1 MELKDYRQASRKFR
15 RLSSTMLSSSADD
28 GNIHLI
34 RLKDFMDNNE
44 IISNI
49 VNKRIKTVNY
59 DYEKEKFIDID
70 GEEYYIELNIP
81 IDEDNHMKAIYDYLI
96 DMTNEK
102 KSLIGI
108 SIRFHHKSKSYNDI
122 VRNYLDIVFKPLV
135 NYIND
140 CLAEEMMNI
149 EPKKT
154 EKIINQ
160 HIENNY
166 GSNNF
171 AEGNITSNNYVNVG
185 LKEDINSLINNL
197 CDFIK
202 NEEEVNEEDKEDII
216 DELQVISEQVNSEQP
231 KKRRIEKAYNRVK
244 EMVKNLPEKALKAE
258 ALVVGLDKLVKA
270 LIKFNELLP

>member
-1 MELKDYRQASRKFR
+1 MEFNDYRKASRKFI
-15 RLSSTMLSSSADD
+15 RLSSTMLSSSADE

-59 DYEKEKFIDID
+59 DYKKEKFIDID
-70 GEEYYIELNIP
+70 GEEYWIEPNIP
-81 IDEDNHMKAIYDYLI
+81 IDEDEHMKAIYDYLS

-108 SIRFHHKSKSYNDI
+108 SVRFHHKSNSYDDI

-140 CLAEEMMNI
+140 CLTEEMMNI

-166 GSNNF
+166 GANNF

-185 LKEDINSLINNL
+185 TQVDINSLINNL
-197 CDFIK
+197 GDFIK
-202 NEEEVNEEDKEDII
+202 NEDEINKEDKEDII

-244 EMVKNLPEKALKAE
+244 DMVKNLPEKVLKTE
-258 ALVVGLDKLVKA
+258 ALVVALEKLVKA
-270 LIKFNELLP
+270 LSKFNELLP

>member
-1 MELKDYRQASRKFR
+1 
-15 RLSSTMLSSSADD
+15 MLSSSADE

-59 DYEKEKFIDID
+59 DYKKEKFIDID
-70 GEEYYIELNIP
+70 GEEYWIEPNIP
-81 IDEDNHMKAIYDYLI
+81 IDEDEHMKAIYDYLS

-108 SIRFHHKSKSYNDI
+108 SVRFHHKSNSYDDI

-135 NYIND
+135 NYING
-140 CLAEEMMNI
+140 CLTEEMMNI

-171 AEGNITSNNYVNVG
+171 AEGNIISNNYVNVG

-202 NEEEVNEEDKEDII
+202 NEEEINKEDKEDII

-244 EMVKNLPEKALKAE
+244 EMVKNLPEKVLKAE
-258 ALVVGLDKLVKA
+258 ALVVELDKLVKA

>member
-1 MELKDYRQASRKFR
+1 MEFNDYRKASRKFI
-15 RLSSTMLSSSADD
+15 RLSSTMLSSSADE

-59 DYEKEKFIDID
+59 DYKKEKFIDID
-70 GEEYYIELNIP
+70 GEEYWIEPNIP
-81 IDEDNHMKAIYDYLI
+81 IDEDEHMKAIYDYLS

-108 SIRFHHKSKSYNDI
+108 SVRFHHKSNSYDDI

-140 CLAEEMMNI
+140 CLTEEMMNI

-166 GSNNF
+166 GANNF
-171 AEGNITSNNYVNVG
+171 AEGNIISNNYVNVG
-185 LKEDINSLINNL
+185 TQVDINSLINNL

-202 NEEEVNEEDKEDII
+202 NEDEIKEEDKEDII

-244 EMVKNLPEKALKAE
+244 EMVINLPEKVLKAE
-258 ALVVGLDKLVKA
+258 AFVVGLDKLVKA

>member
-1 MELKDYRQASRKFR
+1 MELKDYRQASMKFR
-15 RLSSTMLSSSADD
+15 RLSSTMLNSNADD
-28 GNIHLI
+28 ENINLI
-34 RLKDFMDNNE
+34 RLKDFMDNDE

-49 VNKRIKTVNY
+49 VNERIKTVDY
-59 DYEKEKFIDID
+59 DYKKEKFIDSD
-70 GEEYYIELNIP
+70 GEEYWIELNTP
-81 IDEDNHMKAIYDYLI
+81 IDEGDHMKAIYDYLS

-102 KSLIGI
+102 KSLIVI
-108 SIRFHHKSKSYNDI
+108 ARRFHHKSKSYNDI
-122 VRNYLDIVFKPLV
+122 IRNYLDIVFKPLV

-154 EKIINQ
+154 EKTINQ
-160 HIENNY
+160 YIENNY

-171 AEGNITSNNYVNVG
+171 VEGNITSNNYVNVG
-185 LKEDINSLINNL
+185 LQEDINSLINNL

-202 NEEEVNEEDKEDII
+202 NEEEIEEEDKEDII

-244 EMVKNLPEKALKAE
+244 DMVKNLPEKVLKAE
-258 ALVVGLDKLVKA
+258 VLVVGLDKLVKA

>member
-1 MELKDYRQASRKFR
+1 MEFNDYRKASRKFI
-15 RLSSTMLSSSADD
+15 RLSSTMLSSSADE

-59 DYEKEKFIDID
+59 DYKKEKFIDID
-70 GEEYYIELNIP
+70 GEEYWIEPNIP
-81 IDEDNHMKAIYDYLI
+81 IDEDEHMKAIYDYLS

-108 SIRFHHKSKSYNDI
+108 SVRFHHKSNSYDDI

-140 CLAEEMMNI
+140 CLTEEMMNI

-166 GSNNF
+166 GANNF

-185 LKEDINSLINNL
+185 TQVDINSLINNL

-202 NEEEVNEEDKEDII
+202 NEDEIKEEDKEDII

-244 EMVKNLPEKALKAE
+244 DMVKNLPEKVLKTE
-258 ALVVGLDKLVKA
+258 ALVVALEKLVKA
-270 LIKFNELLP
+270 LSKFNELLP

>member
-1 MELKDYRQASRKFR
+1 
-15 RLSSTMLSSSADD
+15 
-28 GNIHLI
+28 
-34 RLKDFMDNNE
+34 
-44 IISNI
+44 
-49 VNKRIKTVNY
+49 
-59 DYEKEKFIDID
+59 
-70 GEEYYIELNIP
+70 
-81 IDEDNHMKAIYDYLI
+81 
-96 DMTNEK
+96 
-102 KSLIGI
+102 
-108 SIRFHHKSKSYNDI
+108 
-122 VRNYLDIVFKPLV
+122 
-135 NYIND
+135 
-140 CLAEEMMNI
+140 MNI
-149 EPKKT
+149 ESKKT
-154 EKIINQ
+154 EKTINQ
-160 HIENNY
+160 YIQNNY
-166 GSNNF
+166 GANNF

>member
-1 MELKDYRQASRKFR
+1 MELKDYRQASIKFR
-15 RLSSTMLSSSADD
+15 RLSSTMLNSNADD

-34 RLKDFMDNNE
+34 RLKNFMDNNE

-49 VNKRIKTVNY
+49 VNKRIKTVDY
-59 DYEKEKFIDID
+59 DYKKEKFIDVNSK
-70 GEEYYIELNIP
+70 EYWIELNTP
-81 IDEDNHMKAIYDYLI
+81 TDEDNHMKAIYDYLS

-108 SIRFHHKSKSYNDI
+108 ARRFNNKSKSYNDI
-122 VRNYLDIVFKPLV
+122 VKNYLDIVFKPLV

-185 LKEDINSLINNL
+185 LQEDINSLINNL

-202 NEEEVNEEDKEDII
+202 NEEEINKEDKEDII
-216 DELQVISEQVNSEQP
+216 DELQVINEQVNSEQP

-244 EMVKNLPEKALKAE
+244 EMVKNLPEKVLKAE

-270 LIKFNELLP
+270 LIKFNELLS

>member
-1 MELKDYRQASRKFR
+1 
-15 RLSSTMLSSSADD
+15 MLSSSADE

-59 DYEKEKFIDID
+59 DYKKEKFIDID
-70 GEEYYIELNIP
+70 GEEYWIEPNIP
-81 IDEDNHMKAIYDYLI
+81 IDEDEHMKAIYDYLS

-108 SIRFHHKSKSYNDI
+108 SVRFHHKSNSYDDI

-140 CLAEEMMNI
+140 CLTEEMMNI

-166 GSNNF
+166 GANNF
-171 AEGNITSNNYVNVG
+171 AEGNIISNNYVNVG
-185 LKEDINSLINNL
+185 TQVDINSLINNL

-202 NEEEVNEEDKEDII
+202 NEDEIKEEDKEDII

-244 EMVKNLPEKALKAE
+244 EMVINLPEKVLKAE
-258 ALVVGLDKLVKA
+258 AFVVGLDKLVKA